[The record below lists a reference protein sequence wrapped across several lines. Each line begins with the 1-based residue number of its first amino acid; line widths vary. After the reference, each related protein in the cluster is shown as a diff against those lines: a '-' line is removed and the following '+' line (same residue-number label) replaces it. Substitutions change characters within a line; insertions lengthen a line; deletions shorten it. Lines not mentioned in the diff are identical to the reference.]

1 MGVKKV
7 AYIYDPP
14 VGDYYYGAN
23 HPMKPT
29 RLQLTH
35 SLVFGY
41 ELHKSMD
48 VCCNLTFKFHLT
60 PFSS

>member
-48 VCCNLTFKFHLT
+48 VCCNPT
-60 PFSS
+60 